1 MKNTKIKEFVIF
13 DLEATCFD
21 NTDTTKPVD
30 FRNEIIEI
38 GAVKLD
44 ETGKE
49 IDRFGKFARPL
60 IHPVISKFCNELTT
74 ITQEDIDNA
83 DELSDVLV
91 EFLEWCDGATLVSW
105 GFYDRSQMTKDL
117 IANDLEYLLEELEGH
132 QSLKHLHGEW
142 NRLRKGGIGLGSA
155 LKFEKLTFDG
165 TAHRGID
172 DAINIAKIFRK
183 YIKNFL

>member
-1 MKNTKIKEFVIF
+1 MKNMKRKEFVVF
-13 DLEATCFD
+13 DLEATCYD
-21 NTDTTKPVD
+21 NTDPTKPKD

-74 ITQEDIDNA
+74 ITQEDIDYA
-83 DELSDVLV
+83 DELGDVLV
-91 EFLEWCDGATLVSW
+91 QFLEWVDGATLVSW
-105 GFYDRSQMTKDL
+105 GFYDRTQLEKDL

-132 QSLKHLHGEW
+132 QSLKHLHGSW
-142 NRLRKGGIGLGSA
+142 NKLRRGGIGLGGA
-155 LKFEKLTFDG
+155 IKFEKLTFDG

-183 YIKNFL
+183 YIDRF